1 MSLRGASRGLTCT
14 AYDYIGETD
23 LYYSST
29 LGCNVAISRKR
40 HCRKVAFQQI
50 PTAPNLYVYLA
61 VVSIEAIG
69 NSVPRDT
76 RKGLFVAFAAR
87 TAARLRT

>member
-1 MSLRGASRGLTCT
+1 MALTFF
-14 AYDYIGETD
+14 ETITN
-23 LYYSST
+23 SACT
-29 LGCNVAISRKR
+29 LGAVAISRKR

-76 RKGLFVAFAAR
+76 RKGCFVAFAAK